1 MSKQTVAAIGER
13 ALIDLVTALL
23 PTTSAIALGPGDDA
37 AIVRSDGFVVV
48 STDVLVE
55 RTHFRLDWSSAT
67 DIGTRAAA
75 ANLSD
80 IAAMG
85 ATPTALVVALVLP
98 PATYVEW
105 VLELATAIAHEA
117 TKAGAAVV
125 GGDIA
130 AGDAVCVS
138 VTAIGT
144 LGQRQAVTRSG
155 ARAGDVLAVAGRLG
169 WAAAGLT
176 VLSRGFRSPRV
187 LEFAP
192 IGGRARDRRHHIW
205 LRCRSFAHLQCAAL
219 LRLASCAPPPA
230 HCPTT
235 YWRELLID
243 AHRRPQP
250 PYACGRAAA
259 GAGASALIDVSDGL
273 VADVGHIARASGV
286 AIDIDSA
293 RLVIDQPLR
302 DAAAAFGVDPM
313 MWLLTGG
320 DDHAFVATFPPE
332 AVMPDGFIA
341 IGSVSDID
349 ASGPQVTV
357 DGQTWQGSAGFDH
370 FS

>member
-55 RTHFRLDWSSAT
+55 RTHFRLDWSSAA

-98 PATYVEW
+98 PATYVDW

-155 ARAGDVLAVAGRLG
+155 ARAGDVLAVAGRVG
-169 WAAAGLT
+169 WAAAGLA

-187 LEFAP
+187 LV
-192 IGGRARDRRHHIW
+192 
-205 LRCRSFAHLQCAAL
+205 
-219 LRLASCAPPPA
+219 
-230 HCPTT
+230 
-235 YWRELLID
+235 D

-302 DAAAAFGVDPM
+302 DAAAAFGADPM

>member
-23 PTTSAIALGPGDDA
+23 PTTSAVALGPGDDA

-55 RTHFRLDWSSAT
+55 RTHFRLDWSSAS

-80 IAAMG
+80 IVAMG

-98 PATYVEW
+98 AATYVDW

-117 TKAGAAVV
+117 TNAGAAVV
-125 GGDIA
+125 GGDIS

-155 ARAGDVLAVAGRLG
+155 ARAGDVLAVAGRVG

-187 LEFAP
+187 LV
-192 IGGRARDRRHHIW
+192 
-205 LRCRSFAHLQCAAL
+205 
-219 LRLASCAPPPA
+219 
-230 HCPTT
+230 
-235 YWRELLID
+235 D

-302 DAAAAFGVDPM
+302 DAAAAFGTDPM

-332 AVMPDGFIA
+332 AVIPDGFIA
-341 IGSVSDID
+341 IGSVSAID
-349 ASGPQVTV
+349 ASGPQITV
-357 DGQTWQGSAGFDH
+357 DGQPWQGSAGFDQ